1 MSINYSQFAG
11 QTVSEKIGLCI
22 LEASERI
29 IGWSLHTNNI
39 YKFVNFTRAVVS
51 TVQDGLIFYEE
62 GESILGL
69 NPGEYYHDRKN
80 HILYVKTTD
89 ETNPNGKF
97 IALTFKLFFSTPN
110 GVVTLPHDIDGDAT
124 GFEVEWLP
132 LVSDTSD
139 FGVDLDN
146 QNQLGVAIEGSGS
159 VKFINDKN
167 FWASLYDKVYFENQ
181 TALVFSWSRFLPASE
196 AKILF
201 RGKIQSK
208 TYSANQVSFSLKDS
222 QNALRAPVPVADL
235 IDYMGARIPKALESA
250 KQRRVYGYVFGHRP
264 TNIDAILTGYPTT
277 GTVTVTSGS
286 ATVSGVSTNFFAEV
300 SPGDE
305 VLFVSP
311 VATKKYTVDT
321 VNASN
326 TLTLTSEYEG
336 ETSSAVGMYLKPKR
350 PTGYMNRIFQVAGHA
365 TKEPSHLISET
376 ISSVNRIR
384 LDSVEDLLP
393 GEAIIVGSENT
404 VINRI
409 VGNEIKLS
417 VNLSTP
423 PLVGTVVRRPS
434 ITNVK
439 LNENLLIV
447 TRDYEYDA
455 ETAILTLDL
464 LAEFNVSPTVST
476 QGTFV
481 FTNGSQTVTGSGT
494 AFKAEFRPG
503 DWIRSSSFSDFFQIL
518 HVVSDTNIT
527 LRTPCTYTTTT
538 AARAKKP
545 EMYDDTS
552 VILTCDI
559 MGATDDGT
567 SGGLFL
573 KTASQITQDI
583 LTIAGLEDILETD
596 SFNEARFL
604 APQKVGLVIPKKY
617 NDKNSPKLK
626 DVINE
631 LNKSVFGSVVQNND
645 FLLTY
650 HVFRPV
656 RENGITRFSESDIIK
671 YTIKSLSDKISKQ
684 AIVRYLNR
692 EYEPV
697 SKSAVFSQAAKQSN
711 IATFLGKTTNETII
725 DTLLTD
731 SVEAQMIANRWAFL
745 IGQASTVI
753 SFQTKMQGTLL
764 NVTDRIEISHEQFY
778 ERVGSNQTRKISA
791 LQSSRKSF
799 NDVTIETED
808 LSNAFSRCGII
819 VEDGHPSFSD
829 ATEEER
835 FYDSYVTDTYGMQD
849 NDPETFGVNLIW

>member
-1 MSINYSQFAG
+1 MSITYSQFAN

-29 IGWSLHTNNI
+29 IGWALHTNNI

-51 TVQDGLIFYEE
+51 TVQESETFYEE

-69 NPGEYYHDRKN
+69 NPGEYYHDRVNK
-80 HILYVKTTD
+80 ILYVKTLD

-97 IALTFKLFFSTPN
+97 IALTFRLFFSTPN
-110 GVVTLPHDIDGDAT
+110 GVVTLPYDLDS
-124 GFEVEWLP
+124 GFEVEWVP
-132 LVSDTSD
+132 LIQDTSD

-159 VKFINDKN
+159 VKFINDRN

-181 TALVFSWSRFLPASE
+181 SALVYSWSRGLPATE

-208 TYSANQVSFSLKDS
+208 TYSANQVNFSLKDA
-222 QNALRAPVPVADL
+222 QNALRAPVPIPDL
-235 IDYMGARIPKALESA
+235 IDYVGARIPKALESA

-264 TNIDAILTGYPTT
+264 TNIDAVLTGYPTT
-277 GTVTVTSGS
+277 GTVSVTNGS
-286 ATVSGVSTNFFAEV
+286 ATVSGSGTVFFAEI

-305 VLFVSP
+305 VSFISP
-311 VATKKYTVDT
+311 VGQTKYTVDS
-321 VNASN
+321 VNADT
-326 TLTLTSEYEG
+326 TLTLTSEYSG
-336 ETSSAVGMYLKPKR
+336 ETDSGIGLYLKPQR
-350 PTGYMNRIFQVAGHA
+350 PTGYMNRILLVAGHA
-365 TKEPSHLISET
+365 TKEPSHLISEVV
-376 ISSVNRIR
+376 SSVNRIR
-384 LDSVEDLLP
+384 LDSVEDFLP
-393 GEAIIVGSENT
+393 GEAIIVGTENT

-417 VNLSTP
+417 VNLTTP

-439 LNENLLIV
+439 LNEKDLIV
-447 TRDYEYDA
+447 TRDYSYDPT
-455 ETAILTLDL
+455 TALLTLTP
-464 LAEFNVSPTVST
+464 LAEFNVAPTVST
-476 QGTFV
+476 QGTFS
-481 FTNGSQTVTGSGT
+481 FSNGSQTVTGSGT
-494 AFKAEFRPG
+494 AFKSEFKPG

-527 LRTPCTYTTTT
+527 LRTPCTYNATT

-545 EMYDDTS
+545 EMFDDNS

-559 MGATDDGT
+559 MGATEDGT
-567 SGGLFL
+567 SSGVFL
-573 KTASQITQDI
+573 KTASQITQDL
-583 LTIAGLEDILETD
+583 LTVAGLEDILETT

-617 NDKNSPKLK
+617 NDRNTPKLK
-626 DVINE
+626 DTINE
-631 LNKSVFGSVVQNND
+631 LNKSVFGSVVQNNE

-656 RENGITRFSESDIIK
+656 RESGITRFSESDIIK
-671 YTIKSLSDKISKQ
+671 FTIKSLSDKISKQ

-697 SKSAVFSQAAKQSN
+697 SKSAVFSQASKQSN
-711 IATFLGKTTNETII
+711 IATYLGKTTNETII

-731 SVEAQMIANRWAFL
+731 ATEAQMICNRWAFL

-753 SFQTKMQGTLL
+753 SFQTKMQGALL
-764 NVTDRIEISHEQFY
+764 DVTDRVEISHDQFY
-778 ERVGSNQTRKISA
+778 ERVGSMAKRKISA

-808 LSNAFSRCGII
+808 LSNAFSRCAII
-819 VEDGHPSFSD
+819 VEDGHPNFNNADS
-829 ATEEER
+829 EEK
-835 FYDSYVTDTYGMQD
+835 FYDSYITDTYGMQD
-849 NDPETFGVNLIW
+849 NDPETFGINLIW